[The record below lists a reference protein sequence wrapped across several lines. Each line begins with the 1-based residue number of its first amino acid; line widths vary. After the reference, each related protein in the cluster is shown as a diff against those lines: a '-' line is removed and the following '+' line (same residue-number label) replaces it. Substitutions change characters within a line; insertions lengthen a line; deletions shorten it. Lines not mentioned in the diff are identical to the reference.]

1 MFRKNQRHLQP
12 VLISNVQQLP
22 DRQRQRLEQS
32 WAGVFFHEV
41 FCRLNEEPFAVLYA
55 DLPSRPNVPV
65 NLLVGLECLKSGF
78 GWSDEELYD
87 AFLYNI
93 QVRYALGYQELG
105 EGEFDLRTLY
115 YFRQRLSRYSQE
127 TGVNLL
133 DQTFE
138 QITDEQ
144 LAAFELKMGKQRM
157 DSTQVGCNIRQQG
170 RLQLLV
176 EILQRVQRILSESDQ
191 GRWAETFE
199 PYLHGHPGWYVY
211 RLKKEEFATHI
222 EQVGRVMLR
231 LLEELKGGY
240 GEHKEYQLLERVFDE
255 HFRVIREQVSA
266 KEQKELSACSLQ
278 SPDDW
283 EATIRDKGN
292 GLHQGYVA
300 NLSETCDPENPFQLI
315 TKIQAAPNH
324 TDDPLLLL
332 TALPSLVERTRVET
346 LYTDGG
352 YGGEAVDQLLKK
364 LRVQMLQTGIRG
376 TPLDK
381 SKLNMVDF
389 SFRCSET
396 DQPLSV
402 TCPNGQTAQVEL
414 GQKKKGF
421 IARFSVPVCQTCPY
435 QQAGQCPTRLRKR
448 VPFYGLYF
456 MEYRLRVTLRRQQ
469 NALFMKT
476 KQNLRSAVEATV
488 RSVKHPFPKGKLPVR
503 GRFRIFCM
511 LIGSATMN
519 NVRQIQR
526 HLAKQIRSKTES
538 KGENLSQDSFFVSI
552 WRRFQSFLRPGL
564 ASASC

>member
-12 VLISNVQQLP
+12 ALISNVQQLP

-32 WAGVFFHEV
+32 WAGVFFQEV
-41 FCRLNEEPFAVLYA
+41 FCRLDEEPFAVLYA

-65 NLLVGLECLKSGF
+65 NLLIGLECLKSGF

-87 AFLYNI
+87 GFLYDI

-127 TGVNLL
+127 TGINLL
-133 DQTFE
+133 DQAFE
-138 QITDEQ
+138 QITDKQ
-144 LAAFELKMGKQRM
+144 LAAFELKTGKQRM

-176 EILQRVQRILSESDQ
+176 EILQRVQRMLSGSDQ

-231 LLEELKGGY
+231 LLEELRVDY
-240 GEHKEYQLLERVFDE
+240 GERKEYQMLERVFDE
-255 HFRVIREQVSA
+255 HFRVVEEKVKA
-266 KEQKELSACSLQ
+266 KEQKELSGCSLQ

-292 GLHQGYVA
+292 GLRQGYVA
-300 NLSETCDPENPFQLI
+300 NLTETCDPDNPFQLI

-324 TDDPLLLL
+324 TDDPLLLRA
-332 TALPSLVERTRVET
+332 ALPNLVERTNLET

-352 YGGEAVDQLLKK
+352 YGGNAVDLLLEKNQ
-364 LRVQMLQTGIRG
+364 VQMLQTGIRG
-376 TPLDK
+376 GALDPNQ
-381 SKLNMVDF
+381 LHMADF
-389 SFRCSET
+389 NFECSET
-396 DQPLSV
+396 GQPLRV
-402 TCPNGQTAQVEL
+402 TCPHGQKVNVEL

-421 IARFSVPVCQTCPY
+421 MARFSVSVCQACPY
-435 QQAGQCPTRLRKR
+435 QQAQQCPTRLRKR

-456 MEYRLRVTLRRQQ
+456 MDYKLRVTLRRQQ

-476 KQNLRSAVEATV
+476 KQNLRAAVEATV
-488 RSVKHPFPKGKLPVR
+488 RAVKHPFPKGKLPVR
-503 GRFRIFCM
+503 GKFRIFCM
-511 LIGSATMN
+511 MIGSATMN

-526 HLAKQIRSKTES
+526 HLARQIRSKTEP
-538 KGENLSQDSFFVSI
+538 KGRNPSLNSFFVSA
-552 WRRFQSFLRPGL
+552 WRRFQSLFRPGL
-564 ASASC
+564 ASRSC